1 MERERGR
8 RVARVAGRSKDC
20 HERIAECGDVKC
32 DFLHVDR
39 GELERE
45 KEIEK
50 ANMGKE
56 ERYRKKY

>member
-32 DFLHVDR
+32 DFLHIDR
-39 GELERE
+39 EELEKE
-45 KEIEK
+45 KR
-50 ANMGKE
+50 N
-56 ERYRKKY
+56 